1 MKTKLIPAICL
12 LLIFCC
18 SSLNSNAVNSKSN
31 PPASNNLTVYSSP
44 ELFDLATKWAGEYT
58 AAHPGQSFNVVKSEA
73 SGIESIIKTGNN
85 ICFVSNE
92 LPYTDK
98 LAPVFQVV
106 VGREIIVPVLSPKN
120 PFLKEIYEHGISREA
135 LSTSIQ
141 VPGKMQWG
149 TLLHNSQ
156 TEPVRFII
164 LDDNY
169 TKAGVSGFTK
179 SGTASMEGIKSE
191 DRDALVSAIQN
202 DPYAIGFCRLTDIL
216 NANASTFAGNL
227 LLMPIDKNGNG
238 KMDYMEKIYDNFQ
251 DFTRGVWIGKY
262 PKTLTN
268 NIYCI
273 SKTQPAGESEIAF
286 LNWVLTSGQALL
298 QVNGYSDL
306 VSNERQ
312 SQMDKLIST
321 PVYNAAPKEANST
334 ARIILLLMLV
344 LIAVSLT
351 LDLAV
356 RKLRVSKIKQSGV
369 LHGKPLVFNQHNMDI
384 PKGLYFDKSHTWAF
398 MEQDGTVKVGIDDFM
413 QHITGSITSIGLK
426 KQGLRIKKGDQL
438 CILIQKGKQ
447 LIIHSPVTG
456 TIMEQNLEL
465 PANSSL
471 INDSPY
477 SEGWVYRIQPD
488 NWSRE
493 IEFLSMSDKYR
504 NWLNSEFARLRD
516 FLAASLQPQSPA
528 YAGIIMQDGGELKDN
543 VLADLGPEVWEDFQT
558 KFINTSM

>member
-1 MKTKLIPAICL
+1 
-12 LLIFCC
+12 
-18 SSLNSNAVNSKSN
+18 
-31 PPASNNLTVYSSP
+31 
-44 ELFDLATKWAGEYT
+44 
-58 AAHPGQSFNVVKSEA
+58 
-73 SGIESIIKTGNN
+73 
-85 ICFVSNE
+85 
-92 LPYTDK
+92 
-98 LAPVFQVV
+98 
-106 VGREIIVPVLSPKN
+106 
-120 PFLKEIYEHGISREA
+120 
-135 LSTSIQ
+135 
-141 VPGKMQWG
+141 
-149 TLLHNSQ
+149 
-156 TEPVRFII
+156 
-164 LDDNY
+164 
-169 TKAGVSGFTK
+169 
-179 SGTASMEGIKSE
+179 MEGIKSE

>member
-1 MKTKLIPAICL
+1 MKTKLISTLCL

-18 SSLNSNAVNSKSN
+18 SSLSSNAVNSKSN
-31 PPASNNLTVYSSP
+31 PPASGTLTVYSSP
-44 ELFDLATKWAGEYT
+44 ELFGLATEWAGEYS
-58 AAHPGQSFNVVKSEA
+58 AAHPGQSIDVIKSEA
-73 SGIESIIKTGNN
+73 SGMESIIRTGNN
-85 ICFVSNE
+85 ICFISNE
-92 LPYTDK
+92 QPSSDK
-98 LAPVFQVV
+98 QSPVFQLV

-120 PFLKEIYEHGISREA
+120 PFLKEIFEQGISPKA
-135 LSTSIQ
+135 LASSIQ

-156 TEPVRFII
+156 TEAVRFII

-169 TKAGVSGFTK
+169 TKAGVSRFTK
-179 SGTASMEGIKSE
+179 LGPTSIEGIKSV
-191 DRDALVSAIQN
+191 DRDALVAAVQN

-238 KMDYMEKIYDNFQ
+238 KMDYMEKIYDNFH

-273 SKTQPAGESEIAF
+273 SKTQPAGESELAF

-298 QVNGYSDL
+298 QVNGFSDL

-312 SQMDKLIST
+312 SQMDKLISAPLYT
-321 PVYNAAPKEANST
+321 AAPKDANTT

-351 LDLAV
+351 LDLV
-356 RKLRVSKIKQSGV
+356 IRKYRVSKIKQSGV
-369 LHGKPLVFNQHNMDI
+369 LHGKPSVFDQQNMDI
-384 PKGLYFDKSHTWAF
+384 PGGLYFDKSHTWAF

-413 QHITGSITSIGLK
+413 QHITGPITSIGLR

-456 TIMEQNLEL
+456 TIIEQNLEL
-465 PANSSL
+465 PAHASL
-471 INDSPY
+471 INESPY

-493 IEFLSMSDKYR
+493 IEFLSMADKYR
-504 NWLNSEFARLRD
+504 KWLNNEFTRLRD
-516 FLAASLQPQSPA
+516 FLAASLQPHSPA
-528 YAGIIMQDGGELKDN
+528 YAVIILQDGGELKDH